1 MKKRS
6 ISLAAAALAVG
17 IALTATTP
25 ANAATYS
32 MGTRNCSGTS
42 TPYVGLYIYSTGTIV
57 LTINNGP
64 SSWGKSY
71 AYSSDFKAHHLAPAT
86 SVASSQYASN
96 GSGTLGFPGVV
107 SGCYTNV
114 GWS

>member
-6 ISLAAAALAVG
+6 MSLAAAALALG
-17 IALTATTP
+17 IALTNTTS

-32 MGTRNCSGTS
+32 MGAKNCSGTS
-42 TPYVGLYIYSTGTIV
+42 TPYVGLYIYSTGTMV

-64 SSWGKSY
+64 SQWGKSY
-71 AYSSDFKAHHLAPAT
+71 QYTSTYKAHHLAPAT
-86 SVASSQYASN
+86 SVASSTSASN

-107 SGCYTNV
+107 LGCYTNV